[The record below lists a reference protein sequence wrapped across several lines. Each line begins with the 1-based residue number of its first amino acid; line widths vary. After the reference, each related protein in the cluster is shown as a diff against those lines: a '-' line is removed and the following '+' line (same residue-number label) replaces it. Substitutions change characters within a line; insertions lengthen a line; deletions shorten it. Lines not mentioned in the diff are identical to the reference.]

1 MTEYKKPDKDTHAF
15 GIFNPSDL
23 VSEGVDNSE
32 EPVDAQACHEVHT
45 GVGVDVEQER
55 GYSTQR
61 FSKRPVKSQGVV
73 GYPGWQGNAEQQIRE
88 DEICWIEGSGVDLL
102 SVLKDDGEG
111 NGVSKH
117 PKNQDGA
124 VEDRQ

>member
-1 MTEYKKPDKDTHAF
+1 MTEYKKPDKDTNAL

-32 EPVDAQACHEVHT
+32 EPVNAQARHEVYT

-61 FSKRPVKSQGVV
+61 FSKRPVESQGIV
-73 GYPGWQGNAEQQIRE
+73 GYPGWQGNAEQQIGE
-88 DEICWIEGSGVDLL
+88 DEICWIERSGVDLL
-102 SVLKDDGEG
+102 SVLKNDSEG

-117 PKNQDGA
+117 PENQDGA
-124 VEDRQ
+124 IEDRQ